1 MSSGPTCGVRVTG
14 SRSPSLSS
22 LRLFLQVARSLSF
35 SETARMAN
43 LSQPALSRTIKLLEE
58 DLGVRLFDRNSR
70 NVRLSSAGEALLPTV
85 ERLTDDFDQAFRELQ
100 QTFQG
105 ERGRVVVGA
114 LPSVAA
120 HLLPR
125 VFARFRQ
132 SHPQVEIILRENLTT
147 GLHQSLQDRLI
158 DFAISIE
165 PPAPAE
171 IRFTPLL
178 EDDCLLV
185 CHARDLGDIPDPAPW
200 SLFQT
205 MPFIGMEPRSSVRM
219 LTEAAFARA
228 GVVTP
233 ALFECSQLT
242 TMGGLIAAGLGISL
256 LPRSTLPLLGHAGEL
271 AWRVMQAPVASRRI
285 GVLQLT
291 GRSLSPA
298 AQALLDA
305 VMQADD

>member
-1 MSSGPTCGVRVTG
+1 M

-43 LSQPALSRTIKLLEE
+43 LSQPALSRTIKLLED

-85 ERLTDDFDQAFRELQ
+85 ERLTADFDQAFRELQ

-132 SHPQVEIILRENLTT
+132 SHPQVEIILRENLTS

-171 IRFTPLL
+171 IHFTPML

-185 CHARDLGDIPDPAPW
+185 CHARDAGAIPDPAPW
-200 SLFQT
+200 SLFQA

-219 LTEAAFARA
+219 LTAAAFARA

-233 ALFECSQLT
+233 ALFECSQLA

-256 LPRSTLPLLGHAGEL
+256 LPRSTLPLLGHQGEL
-271 AWRVMQAPVASRRI
+271 ATRVMQAPVASRRI
-285 GVLQLT
+285 GVLRLM

-305 VMQADD
+305 VMQGRD